1 MYEVYTTC
9 IPDDACELTH
19 GPSTHP
25 QILSQTLEQLQMNI
39 SSSMVVGARTWR
51 KICQTT
57 LVSYGISEACAVPL
71 LMIGRLGDGVHQV
84 KVAQAAGMESP
95 SLVRLLDQLC
105 SSGYVCRTEDIH
117 DRRAKA
123 LSLTARGRELVQAVE
138 QQLVRLRR
146 EVLATI
152 DPDDLEAALRV
163 LRAFE
168 GFLNGFFTGMPP
180 ARDWFYGVR
189 TFAASMIALYIAMLM
204 QMPRPYWAMAT
215 VYIVSSP
222 FVGPTSSKALYRAV
236 GTFMGAAAAVF
247 FVPMFVQT
255 PYVLVVVIALWT
267 GILLFLS
274 LHLRTANS
282 YALMLAGYTLPLIAL
297 PVVDNPLAVW
307 DVAEARTEEIF
318 LGIAVAAVVG
328 AMFWPRRLAPVFD
341 DSVSKWFAD
350 AQVYSQRF
358 LSRNVQPEEI
368 STLRGGMV
376 ATFNTL
382 ELMIGQLPHE
392 GSRPQT
398 VRNTKELRGRMIHLL
413 PVIDALDDAVY
424 ALEHRAP
431 ELLERFTPLLTAA
444 NEWLASTQKDAPLER
459 WRVLRD
465 QIEALQP
472 DADALDDRH
481 QLLFSNALYRLG
493 EWVDLWQD
501 CRSLQAAIQCESQ
514 DSWRAVYRHWRL
526 GRLTPFLD
534 RGLMFYSA
542 FSTVT
547 AIIVASVLWILLGWT
562 DGGSAVILAA
572 VACSFFAS
580 MDDPAP
586 QIYRF
591 FFWTAM
597 SVLFASLYLFL
608 VLPNL
613 HDFPM
618 LVLAFSVPFICIGTL
633 TVQPRFYLGM
643 LLTLVNTSSFI
654 SIQGA
659 YDADF
664 LAFANSNLAGPVGL
678 LFAFVWT
685 LIARPFGAELA
696 AKRLTRFSWRDIDTG
711 IALREVRVAL
721 NLLDLL
727 AYSPRILGVPR
738 VLLNQVVEGVGGYFK
753 ACLKAGERLP
763 APSGL
768 LMTLDRTRRALNGQ
782 GLQGEDETRLHL
794 LHALSGLRLAL
805 LPGVEFLG
813 GTEMEAPLPDGA
825 PL

>member
-1 MYEVYTTC
+1 M
-9 IPDDACELTH
+9 
-19 GPSTHP
+19 
-25 QILSQTLEQLQMNI
+25 
-39 SSSMVVGARTWR
+39 
-51 KICQTT
+51 
-57 LVSYGISEACAVPL
+57 
-71 LMIGRLGDGVHQV
+71 
-84 KVAQAAGMESP
+84 
-95 SLVRLLDQLC
+95 
-105 SSGYVCRTEDIH
+105 
-117 DRRAKA
+117 
-123 LSLTARGRELVQAVE
+123 
-138 QQLVRLRR
+138 
-146 EVLATI
+146 
-152 DPDDLEAALRV
+152 
-163 LRAFE
+163 
-168 GFLNGFFTGMPP
+168 NGFFSGFPP

-189 TFAASMIALYIAMLM
+189 TFAASMIALYIALLM

-236 GTFMGAAAAVF
+236 GTFLGAAAAVL
-247 FVPMFVQT
+247 FVPMFVQS

-267 GILLFLS
+267 GTLLFLS
-274 LHLRTANS
+274 MHLRTANN

-297 PVVDNPLAVW
+297 PVVNNPLAVW

-328 AMFWPRRLAPVFD
+328 AMFWPRRLAPVFN

-350 AQVYSQRF
+350 ASIYSARF
-358 LSRNVQPEEI
+358 LDRNVQPEEV
-368 STLRGGMV
+368 SALRSSMV

-392 GSRPQT
+392 GARPQT

-413 PVIDALDDAVY
+413 PVIDALDDALY
-424 ALEHRAP
+424 ALERRTP
-431 ELLERFTPLLTAA
+431 ELVDKFSPLLAA
-444 NEWLASTQKDAPLER
+444 ATEWLEHQDADIER
-459 WRVLRD
+459 WQALKD
-465 QIEALQP
+465 QLEALQP
-472 DADALDDRH
+472 SPEVLDDRK
-481 QLLFSNALYRLG
+481 QLLFSNAIYRLG

-501 CRSLQAAIQCESQ
+501 CRSLQHAIECESQ

-534 RGLMFYSA
+534 RGLMLYSA
-542 FSTVT
+542 ASTVV

-562 DGGSAVILAA
+562 DGGAAVILAA

-597 SVLFASLYLFL
+597 SVVFASLYLFL

-618 LVLAFSVPFICIGTL
+618 LVLAFAVPFICIGTL
-633 TVQPRFYLGM
+633 TVKPQFYLGM

-664 LAFANSNLAGPVGL
+664 LSFANSNLAGPVGL

-696 AKRLTRFSWRDIDTG
+696 AKRLTRFAWRDIVSLTEPASLADHRRLGVQVLDRLMQHLPRLAVTGQDTG

-727 AYSPRILGVPR
+727 AYTPR
-738 VLLNQVVEGVGGYFK
+738 VQGAPQALLHQVVAEVGEYFT

-763 APSGL
+763 APSPL
-768 LMTLDRTRRALNGQ
+768 LMTLDRTRRALASAP
-782 GLQGEDETRLHL
+782 DEQTRLHL

-805 LPGVEFLG
+805 LPGVEFVG
-813 GTEMEAPLPDGA
+813 SAESEEPLPHGIDGA

>member
-1 MYEVYTTC
+1 M
-9 IPDDACELTH
+9 
-19 GPSTHP
+19 
-25 QILSQTLEQLQMNI
+25 
-39 SSSMVVGARTWR
+39 
-51 KICQTT
+51 
-57 LVSYGISEACAVPL
+57 
-71 LMIGRLGDGVHQV
+71 
-84 KVAQAAGMESP
+84 
-95 SLVRLLDQLC
+95 
-105 SSGYVCRTEDIH
+105 
-117 DRRAKA
+117 
-123 LSLTARGRELVQAVE
+123 
-138 QQLVRLRR
+138 
-146 EVLATI
+146 
-152 DPDDLEAALRV
+152 
-163 LRAFE
+163 
-168 GFLNGFFTGMPP
+168 NGFFSGMPP

-189 TFAASMIALYIAMLM
+189 TFAASMIALYIALLM

-222 FVGPTSSKALYRAV
+222 FLGPTSSKALYRAV
-236 GTFMGAAAAVF
+236 GTFVGAAAAVL
-247 FVPMFVQT
+247 FVPMFVQS

-267 GILLFLS
+267 GTLLFLS
-274 LHLRTANS
+274 LHLRTANN

-297 PVVDNPLAVW
+297 PVVNNPLGVW

-328 AMFWPRRLAPVFD
+328 AMFWPRRLAPVFN
-341 DSVSKWFAD
+341 DSVSKWFTD
-350 AQVYSQRF
+350 ASTYSLRF
-358 LSRNVQPEEI
+358 ISRNVQPEEV
-368 STLRGGMV
+368 SALRASMV
-376 ATFNTL
+376 ATFNSL

-413 PVIDALDDAVY
+413 PVIDALDDALY
-424 ALEHRAP
+424 ALERRTP
-431 ELLERFTPLLTAA
+431 ELVDKFAPLLAA
-444 NEWLASTQKDAPLER
+444 TTEWLEHKDADLDR
-459 WRVLRD
+459 WQALKD
-465 QIEALQP
+465 QLEALQP
-472 DADALDDRH
+472 APEALDDRK
-481 QLLFSNALYRLG
+481 QLLFSNAIYRLG
-493 EWVDLWQD
+493 EWIDLWQD
-501 CRSLQAAIQCESQ
+501 CRCLQYAIQCESQ

-526 GRLTPFLD
+526 GRLSPFLD

-542 FSTVT
+542 ASTVT

-597 SVLFASLYLFL
+597 SVVFASLYLFL

-618 LVLAFSVPFICIGTL
+618 LVLAFAVPFICVGTL
-633 TVQPRFYLGM
+633 TVKPQFYLGM

-664 LAFANSNLAGPVGL
+664 LSFANSNLAGPMGL
-678 LFAFVWT
+678 LFAFIWT

-696 AKRLTRFSWRDIDTG
+696 AKRLTRFSWRDIVSLSEPATLSEHRLLGIRMLDRLMQHLPRLAMTG
-711 IALREVRVAL
+711 QDSGVALREVRVAL

-727 AYSPRILGVPR
+727 AYTPRVLGVPQ
-738 VLLNQVVEGVGGYFK
+738 VLLRQVVAEVGEYFK
-753 ACLKAGERLP
+753 ACLKAGERLQ
-763 APSGL
+763 APSPL
-768 LMTLDRTRRALNGQ
+768 LMTLDRTRRALSGA
-782 GLQGEDETRLHL
+782 GDDETRRHL

-805 LPGVEFLG
+805 LPGVEFVG
-813 GTEMEAPLPDGA
+813 SGEPEAPLPHGIDGA

>member
-1 MYEVYTTC
+1 
-9 IPDDACELTH
+9 
-19 GPSTHP
+19 
-25 QILSQTLEQLQMNI
+25 
-39 SSSMVVGARTWR
+39 
-51 KICQTT
+51 
-57 LVSYGISEACAVPL
+57 
-71 LMIGRLGDGVHQV
+71 
-84 KVAQAAGMESP
+84 
-95 SLVRLLDQLC
+95 
-105 SSGYVCRTEDIH
+105 
-117 DRRAKA
+117 
-123 LSLTARGRELVQAVE
+123 
-138 QQLVRLRR
+138 
-146 EVLATI
+146 
-152 DPDDLEAALRV
+152 
-163 LRAFE
+163 
-168 GFLNGFFTGMPP
+168 MPP

-189 TFAASMIALYIAMLM
+189 TFAASMIALYIALLM

-222 FVGPTSSKALYRAV
+222 FLGPTSSKALYRAV
-236 GTFMGAAAAVF
+236 GTFIGAAAAVL
-247 FVPMFVQT
+247 FVPMFVQS

-267 GILLFLS
+267 GTLLFLS
-274 LHLRTANS
+274 LHLRTANN

-297 PVVDNPLAVW
+297 PVVNNPLGVW

-328 AMFWPRRLAPVFD
+328 AMFWPRRLAPVFN
-341 DSVSKWFAD
+341 DSVSKWFTD
-350 AQVYSQRF
+350 ASTYSLRF
-358 LSRNVQPEEI
+358 LSRNVQPEEV
-368 STLRGGMV
+368 SALRASMV
-376 ATFNTL
+376 ATFNSL

-413 PVIDALDDAVY
+413 PVIDALDDALY
-424 ALEHRAP
+424 ALERRTP
-431 ELLERFTPLLTAA
+431 ELVDKFAPLLAA
-444 NEWLASTQKDAPLER
+444 STEWLEHKDADLVR
-459 WRVLRD
+459 WQALKD
-465 QIEALQP
+465 QLEALQP
-472 DADALDDRH
+472 TPEALDDRK
-481 QLLFSNALYRLG
+481 QLLFSNAIYRLG
-493 EWVDLWQD
+493 EWIDLWQD
-501 CRSLQAAIQCESQ
+501 CRSLQYAIQCDSQ

-526 GRLTPFLD
+526 GRLSPFLD
-534 RGLMFYSA
+534 RGLMLYSA
-542 FSTVT
+542 ASTVT

-597 SVLFASLYLFL
+597 SVVFASLYLFL

-618 LVLAFSVPFICIGTL
+618 LVLAFAVPFICVGTL
-633 TVQPRFYLGM
+633 TVKPQFYLGM

-664 LAFANSNLAGPVGL
+664 LSFANSNLAGPMGL
-678 LFAFVWT
+678 LFAFIWT

-696 AKRLTRFSWRDIDTG
+696 AKRLTRFSWRDIVGLSEPATLSEHRLLGIKMLDRLMQHLPRLAMTG
-711 IALREVRVAL
+711 QDSGVALREVRVAL

-727 AYSPRILGVPR
+727 AHTPRVLGVPQ
-738 VLLNQVVEGVGGYFK
+738 VLLRQVVAEVGEYFT

-763 APSGL
+763 APSPL
-768 LMTLDRTRRALNGQ
+768 LMTLDRTRRALSGA
-782 GLQGEDETRLHL
+782 GDDETRRHL

-805 LPGVEFLG
+805 LPGVEFVG
-813 GTEMEAPLPDGA
+813 AAEPEEPLPHGIDGA

>member
-1 MYEVYTTC
+1 
-9 IPDDACELTH
+9 
-19 GPSTHP
+19 
-25 QILSQTLEQLQMNI
+25 
-39 SSSMVVGARTWR
+39 
-51 KICQTT
+51 
-57 LVSYGISEACAVPL
+57 
-71 LMIGRLGDGVHQV
+71 
-84 KVAQAAGMESP
+84 
-95 SLVRLLDQLC
+95 
-105 SSGYVCRTEDIH
+105 
-117 DRRAKA
+117 
-123 LSLTARGRELVQAVE
+123 
-138 QQLVRLRR
+138 
-146 EVLATI
+146 
-152 DPDDLEAALRV
+152 
-163 LRAFE
+163 
-168 GFLNGFFTGMPP
+168 MPP

-215 VYIVSSP
+215 VYIVSNP
-222 FVGPTSSKALYRAV
+222 FLGPTTSKALYRAI
-236 GTFMGAAAAVF
+236 GTFLGAAAAVF
-247 FVPMFVQT
+247 FVPMFVQS

-267 GILLFLS
+267 GTLLFLS
-274 LHLRTANS
+274 LHLRTANN

-297 PVVDNPLAVW
+297 PVVNNPLGVW

-328 AMFWPRRLAPVFD
+328 AMFWPRRLAPVFN
-341 DSVSKWFAD
+341 DSVSKWFTD
-350 AQVYSQRF
+350 ASTYSLRF
-358 LSRNVQPEEI
+358 LSRNVQPEEV
-368 STLRGGMV
+368 SALRASMV
-376 ATFNTL
+376 ATFNSL

-413 PVIDALDDAVY
+413 PVIDALDDALY
-424 ALEHRAP
+424 ALERRTP
-431 ELLERFTPLLTAA
+431 ELVDKFAPLLTATT
-444 NEWLASTQKDAPLER
+444 EWLEHKDADLDR
-459 WRVLRD
+459 WQALKD
-465 QIEALQP
+465 KLEALQP
-472 DADALDDRH
+472 APEALDDRK
-481 QLLFSNALYRLG
+481 QLLFSNAIYRLG
-493 EWVDLWQD
+493 EWIDLWQD
-501 CRSLQAAIQCESQ
+501 CRSLQYAIQCESQ

-526 GRLTPFLD
+526 GRLSPFLD
-534 RGLMFYSA
+534 RGLMLYSA
-542 FSTVT
+542 ASTVT

-597 SVLFASLYLFL
+597 SVVFASLYLFL

-618 LVLAFSVPFICIGTL
+618 LVLAFAVPFICVGTL
-633 TVQPRFYLGM
+633 TVKPQFYLGM

-664 LAFANSNLAGPVGL
+664 LSFANSNLAGPMGL
-678 LFAFVWT
+678 LFAFIWT

-696 AKRLTRFSWRDIDTG
+696 AKRLTRFSWRDIVGLSEPATLSEHRLLGIRMLDRLMQHLPRLAMTG
-711 IALREVRVAL
+711 QDSGVALREVRVAL

-727 AYSPRILGVPR
+727 AYTPRVLGVPQ
-738 VLLNQVVEGVGGYFK
+738 VLLRQVVAEVGEYFK
-753 ACLKAGERLP
+753 ACLKAGERLQ
-763 APSGL
+763 APSPL
-768 LMTLDRTRRALNGQ
+768 LMTLDRTRRALSGA
-782 GLQGEDETRLHL
+782 GDDETRRHL

-805 LPGVEFLG
+805 LPGVEFVG
-813 GTEMEAPLPDGA
+813 SAEPEEPLPHGIDGA

>member
-1 MYEVYTTC
+1 M
-9 IPDDACELTH
+9 
-19 GPSTHP
+19 S
-25 QILSQTLEQLQMNI
+25 
-39 SSSMVVGARTWR
+39 
-51 KICQTT
+51 
-57 LVSYGISEACAVPL
+57 
-71 LMIGRLGDGVHQV
+71 
-84 KVAQAAGMESP
+84 
-95 SLVRLLDQLC
+95 
-105 SSGYVCRTEDIH
+105 
-117 DRRAKA
+117 
-123 LSLTARGRELVQAVE
+123 
-138 QQLVRLRR
+138 
-146 EVLATI
+146 
-152 DPDDLEAALRV
+152 
-163 LRAFE
+163 
-168 GFLNGFFTGMPP
+168 GFFTGVPP

-189 TFAASMIALYIAMLM
+189 TFAASMIALYIALLM

-236 GTFMGAAAAVF
+236 GTLLGAAAAVL
-247 FVPMFVQT
+247 FVPMFVQS
-255 PYVLVVVIALWT
+255 PYVLVLVIALWT

-274 LHLRTANS
+274 MHLRTANN

-328 AMFWPRRLAPVFD
+328 AMFWPRRLAPVFN

-350 AQVYSQRF
+350 ASTYSLRF

-368 STLRGGMV
+368 GVLRSSMV

-392 GSRPQT
+392 GARPQT

-413 PVIDALDDAVY
+413 PVIDALDDALY
-424 ALEHRAP
+424 ALERRTP
-431 ELLERFTPLLTAA
+431 ELVERFAPLLAA
-444 NEWLASTQKDAPLER
+444 TTQWLEHKDADLGR
-459 WRVLRD
+459 WQALKD
-465 QIEALQP
+465 QLEALQP
-472 DADALDDRH
+472 SAEALDDRK

-493 EWVDLWQD
+493 EWIDLWQD
-501 CRSLQAAIQCESQ
+501 CRSLQYAIQCESQ
-514 DSWRAVYRHWRL
+514 DSWHAVYRHWRL
-526 GRLTPFLD
+526 GRLSPFLD
-534 RGLMFYSA
+534 RGLMLYSA
-542 FSTVT
+542 ASTVT

-562 DGGSAVILAA
+562 DGGAAVILAA

-633 TVQPRFYLGM
+633 TVKPQFYLGM

-664 LAFANSNLAGPVGL
+664 LSFVNSNLAGPVGL

-696 AKRLTRFSWRDIDTG
+696 AKRLTRFSWRDIVSLTEPATLAEHRQLGVQVLDRLMQHLPRLAITGQDTG

-727 AYSPRILGVPR
+727 AYTPR
-738 VLLNQVVEGVGGYFK
+738 VLGYPQVLLHQVVAEVGEYFK

-763 APSGL
+763 APSAL
-768 LMTLDRTRRALNGQ
+768 LMSMDRTRRALNQ
-782 GLQGEDETRLHL
+782 ECDEDARFQL

-805 LPGVEFLG
+805 LPGVEFVG
-813 GTEMEAPLPDGA
+813 SGEVEEPLPHGIDGA

>member
-1 MYEVYTTC
+1 M
-9 IPDDACELTH
+9 
-19 GPSTHP
+19 
-25 QILSQTLEQLQMNI
+25 
-39 SSSMVVGARTWR
+39 
-51 KICQTT
+51 K
-57 LVSYGISEACAVPL
+57 
-71 LMIGRLGDGVHQV
+71 
-84 KVAQAAGMESP
+84 
-95 SLVRLLDQLC
+95 
-105 SSGYVCRTEDIH
+105 
-117 DRRAKA
+117 
-123 LSLTARGRELVQAVE
+123 
-138 QQLVRLRR
+138 
-146 EVLATI
+146 
-152 DPDDLEAALRV
+152 
-163 LRAFE
+163 
-168 GFLNGFFTGMPP
+168 GFFTDMPP

-189 TFAASMIALYIAMLM
+189 TFAASMVALYIAMLM

-222 FVGPTSSKALYRAV
+222 FVGPTSSKALYRAI
-236 GTFMGAAAAVF
+236 GTFLGAAAAVLL
-247 FVPMFVQT
+247 VPMFVQS
-255 PYVLVVVIALWT
+255 PYLLVVIIALWT

-274 LHLRTANS
+274 MHLRTANN

-318 LGIAVAAVVG
+318 LGIVCAAVIG
-328 AMFWPRRLAPVFD
+328 SMFWPRRLAPVFV
-341 DSVSKWFAD
+341 DSAAKWFAD
-350 AQVYSQRF
+350 AAIYSQRF
-358 LSRNVQPEEI
+358 LARNVQPEAV
-368 STLRGGMV
+368 SALRASMV
-376 ATFNTL
+376 GTFNTL

-392 GSRPQT
+392 GARPQT

-413 PVIDALDDAVY
+413 PVVDALDDALY
-424 ALEHRAP
+424 ALERRTP
-431 ELLERFTPLLTAA
+431 ELVAQFAPLLAKA
-444 NEWLASTQKDAPLER
+444 DEWLQASAEDASVER
-459 WRVLRD
+459 WQALRSEL
-465 QIEALQP
+465 EALQP
-472 DADALDDRH
+472 SAEALDDRR

-493 EWVDLWQD
+493 EWIDLWQD
-501 CRSLQAAIQCESQ
+501 CRSLQHAIQSESQ
-514 DSWRAVYRHWRL
+514 DTWRAVYRHWRL

-534 RGLMFYSA
+534 RGLMLYSA
-542 FSTVT
+542 GSTVL

-572 VACSFFAS
+572 VACSFFAA

-608 VLPNL
+608 ILPNL

-618 LVLAFSVPFICIGTL
+618 LVLAFAVPFICVGTL

-643 LLTLVNTSSFI
+643 LLTIVNTSSFI

-664 LAFANSNLAGPVGL
+664 LSFANSNLAGPMGL

-685 LIARPFGAELA
+685 LIARPFGSELA
-696 AKRLTRFSWRDIDTG
+696 AKRLTRFSWRDIVSLTEPATLAEHRHMGAQMLDRLMQHLPRLAMTGQDTG
-711 IALREVRVAL
+711 AALRELRVAL

-727 AYSPRILGVPR
+727 AYAPR
-738 VLLNQVVEGVGGYFK
+738 VLGVAQSLLRQVVAEVGEYFK

-763 APSGL
+763 APSAL
-768 LMTLDRTRRALNGQ
+768 LMTLDRTRRALNSQ
-782 GLQGEDETRLHL
+782 GLQGDNETRLHL

-805 LPGVEFLG
+805 LPGVEFVG
-813 GTEMEAPLPDGA
+813 SGEPEEPLPHGIDGA

>member
-1 MYEVYTTC
+1 M
-9 IPDDACELTH
+9 
-19 GPSTHP
+19 
-25 QILSQTLEQLQMNI
+25 
-39 SSSMVVGARTWR
+39 
-51 KICQTT
+51 
-57 LVSYGISEACAVPL
+57 
-71 LMIGRLGDGVHQV
+71 
-84 KVAQAAGMESP
+84 
-95 SLVRLLDQLC
+95 
-105 SSGYVCRTEDIH
+105 
-117 DRRAKA
+117 
-123 LSLTARGRELVQAVE
+123 
-138 QQLVRLRR
+138 
-146 EVLATI
+146 
-152 DPDDLEAALRV
+152 
-163 LRAFE
+163 
-168 GFLNGFFTGMPP
+168 NGFFSGMPP

-189 TFAASMIALYIAMLM
+189 TFAASMIALYIALLM

-222 FVGPTSSKALYRAV
+222 FLGPTSSKALYRAV
-236 GTFMGAAAAVF
+236 GTFIGAAAAVL
-247 FVPMFVQT
+247 FVPMFVQS

-267 GILLFLS
+267 GTLLFLS
-274 LHLRTANS
+274 LHLRTANN

-297 PVVDNPLAVW
+297 PVVNNPLGVW

-318 LGIAVAAVVG
+318 LGIVVAAVVG
-328 AMFWPRRLAPVFD
+328 AMFWPRRLAPVFN
-341 DSVSKWFAD
+341 DSVGKWFVD
-350 AQVYSQRF
+350 ASTYSLRF
-358 LSRNVQPEEI
+358 LSRNVQPEEV
-368 STLRGGMV
+368 SALRASMV
-376 ATFNTL
+376 ATFNSL

-392 GSRPQT
+392 GSRAQT

-413 PVIDALDDAVY
+413 PVIDALDDALY
-424 ALEHRAP
+424 ALERRTP
-431 ELLERFTPLLTAA
+431 ELVDKFAPLLAA
-444 NEWLASTQKDAPLER
+444 TTEWLEHKDSDLDR
-459 WRVLRD
+459 WQALKDRL
-465 QIEALQP
+465 EALQP
-472 DADALDDRH
+472 APEALDDRK
-481 QLLFSNALYRLG
+481 QLLFSNAIYRLG
-493 EWVDLWQD
+493 EWIDLWQD
-501 CRSLQAAIQCESQ
+501 CRSLQYAIQCESQ
-514 DSWRAVYRHWRL
+514 ESWRAVYRHWRL

-542 FSTVT
+542 ASTVT

-597 SVLFASLYLFL
+597 SVVFASLYLFL

-613 HDFPM
+613 HDFAM
-618 LVLAFSVPFICIGTL
+618 LVLAFAVPFICVGTL
-633 TVQPRFYLGM
+633 TVKPQFYLGM

-664 LAFANSNLAGPVGL
+664 LSFANSNLAGPMGL

-696 AKRLTRFSWRDIDTG
+696 AKRLTRFSWRDIVGLSEPATLSEHRLLGIRMLDRLMQHLPRLAMTG
-711 IALREVRVAL
+711 QDSGVALREVRVAL

-727 AYSPRILGVPR
+727 AYTPRVLGVPQ
-738 VLLNQVVEGVGGYFK
+738 VLLHQVVAEVGEYFK

-763 APSGL
+763 APSPL
-768 LMTLDRTRRALNGQ
+768 LMTLDRTRRALSGA
-782 GLQGEDETRLHL
+782 GDDETRRHL

-805 LPGVEFLG
+805 LPGVEFVG
-813 GTEMEAPLPDGA
+813 AAEPEEPLPHGIDGA

>member
-1 MYEVYTTC
+1 M
-9 IPDDACELTH
+9 
-19 GPSTHP
+19 S
-25 QILSQTLEQLQMNI
+25 
-39 SSSMVVGARTWR
+39 
-51 KICQTT
+51 
-57 LVSYGISEACAVPL
+57 
-71 LMIGRLGDGVHQV
+71 
-84 KVAQAAGMESP
+84 
-95 SLVRLLDQLC
+95 
-105 SSGYVCRTEDIH
+105 
-117 DRRAKA
+117 
-123 LSLTARGRELVQAVE
+123 
-138 QQLVRLRR
+138 
-146 EVLATI
+146 
-152 DPDDLEAALRV
+152 
-163 LRAFE
+163 
-168 GFLNGFFTGMPP
+168 GFFSGMPP

-189 TFAASMIALYIAMLM
+189 TFAASMIALYIALLM

-215 VYIVSSP
+215 VYIVSNP
-222 FVGPTSSKALYRAV
+222 FLGPTTSKALYRAI
-236 GTFMGAAAAVF
+236 GTFVGAAAAVL
-247 FVPMFVQT
+247 FVPMFVQS
-255 PYVLVVVIALWT
+255 PYMLVLVIALWT
-267 GILLFLS
+267 GTLLFLS
-274 LHLRTANS
+274 LHLRTANN

-328 AMFWPRRLAPVFD
+328 AMFWPRRLAPVFN
-341 DSVSKWFAD
+341 DSVGKWFAD
-350 AQVYSQRF
+350 ASTYSHRF
-358 LSRNVQPEEI
+358 LSRSVQPEEV
-368 STLRGGMV
+368 SALRASMV
-376 ATFNTL
+376 ATFNSL

-413 PVIDALDDAVY
+413 PVIDALDDALY
-424 ALEHRAP
+424 ALERRTP
-431 ELLERFTPLLTAA
+431 ELVDKFAPLLAA
-444 NEWLASTQKDAPLER
+444 ASEWLQHKDADIAR
-459 WRVLRD
+459 WQALKDRL
-465 QIEALQP
+465 EALQP
-472 DADALDDRH
+472 SAQALEDRK

-493 EWVDLWQD
+493 EWIDLWQD
-501 CRSLQAAIQCESQ
+501 CRSLQIAIRCENQ

-534 RGLMFYSA
+534 RGLMLYSA
-542 FSTVT
+542 ASTVS

-562 DGGSAVILAA
+562 DGGAAVILAA
-572 VACSFFAS
+572 VSCSFFAS

-618 LVLAFSVPFICIGTL
+618 LVLAFSVPFIVIGTL
-633 TVQPRFYLGM
+633 TVKPQFYLGM

-664 LAFANSNLAGPVGL
+664 LSFVNSNLAGPMGL
-678 LFAFVWT
+678 LFAFIWT

-696 AKRLTRFSWRDIDTG
+696 AKRLTRFSWRDIVSLTEPASLAEHRQLGVQVLDRLMQHLPRLAMTGQDTG

-721 NLLDLL
+721 NMLDLL
-727 AYSPRILGVPR
+727 AYTPRIQGASQA
-738 VLLNQVVEGVGGYFK
+738 LLRQVVAEVGDYFR

-763 APSGL
+763 APSPL
-768 LMTLDRTRRALNGQ
+768 LMTMDRTRRALNGE
-782 GLQGEDETRLHL
+782 GDDETRQHL

-805 LPGVEFLG
+805 LPGLEFVG
-813 GTEMEAPLPDGA
+813 SAEIEEPLPHGIDGA

>member
-1 MYEVYTTC
+1 M
-9 IPDDACELTH
+9 
-19 GPSTHP
+19 
-25 QILSQTLEQLQMNI
+25 
-39 SSSMVVGARTWR
+39 
-51 KICQTT
+51 
-57 LVSYGISEACAVPL
+57 
-71 LMIGRLGDGVHQV
+71 
-84 KVAQAAGMESP
+84 
-95 SLVRLLDQLC
+95 
-105 SSGYVCRTEDIH
+105 
-117 DRRAKA
+117 
-123 LSLTARGRELVQAVE
+123 
-138 QQLVRLRR
+138 
-146 EVLATI
+146 
-152 DPDDLEAALRV
+152 
-163 LRAFE
+163 
-168 GFLNGFFTGMPP
+168 NGFFSGMPP
-180 ARDWFYGVR
+180 ARDWFYGIR
-189 TFAASMIALYIAMLM
+189 TFAASMIALYIALLM

-222 FVGPTSSKALYRAV
+222 FLGPTSSKALYRAI
-236 GTFMGAAAAVF
+236 GTFLGAAAAVL
-247 FVPMFVQT
+247 FVPMFVQS

-274 LHLRTANS
+274 LHLRTANN

-307 DVAEARTEEIF
+307 DVAESRTEEIF

-328 AMFWPRRLAPVFD
+328 AMFWPRRLAPVFND
-341 DSVSKWFAD
+341 AVGKWFAD
-350 AQVYSQRF
+350 ATTYSLKF
-358 LSRNVQPEEI
+358 LSRDVQPEEVAA
-368 STLRGGMV
+368 LRMAMV
-376 ATFNTL
+376 GSFNSL

-392 GSRPQT
+392 GARPQT

-413 PVIDALDDAVY
+413 PVIDALEDSLY
-424 ALEHRAP
+424 ALERRTP
-431 ELLERFTPLLTAA
+431 ELVEKFAPLLTATR
-444 NEWLASTQKDAPLER
+444 EWLGHKDADLER
-459 WRVLRD
+459 WQALRD
-465 QIEALQP
+465 QLEALQP
-472 DADALDDRH
+472 SADALEDRK

-493 EWVDLWQD
+493 EFIDLWQD
-501 CRSLQAAIQCESQ
+501 CRSLQDAILCERQ

-526 GRLTPFLD
+526 GRLTPFID
-534 RGLMFYSA
+534 RGLMLYSVV
-542 FSTVT
+542 STIL

-572 VACSFFAS
+572 VSCSFFAS

-591 FFWTAM
+591 FFWTGM

-618 LVLAFSVPFICIGTL
+618 LVLAFAVPFICVGTL

-654 SIQGA
+654 SISGA

-664 LAFANSNLAGPVGL
+664 FAFVNSNLAGPMGL
-678 LFAFVWT
+678 LFAFIWT

-696 AKRLTRFSWRDIDTG
+696 AKRLTRFSWKDIVSMTEPANLAEHRQLGVQLLDRLMQHLPRLALTGQDTG
-711 IALREVRVAL
+711 IAMREVRVGL

-727 AYSPRILGVPR
+727 AYTPR
-738 VLLNQVVEGVGGYFK
+738 VTGAPNALLKQVVAEVGEYFR

-763 APSGL
+763 APSAL
-768 LMTLDRTRRALNGQ
+768 LMTMDRTRRALNGH
-782 GLQGEDETRLHL
+782 GDEETRLNL

-805 LPGVEFLG
+805 LPGVEFVSNA
-813 GTEMEAPLPDGA
+813 EPEEPLPEGA

>member
-1 MYEVYTTC
+1 
-9 IPDDACELTH
+9 
-19 GPSTHP
+19 
-25 QILSQTLEQLQMNI
+25 
-39 SSSMVVGARTWR
+39 
-51 KICQTT
+51 
-57 LVSYGISEACAVPL
+57 
-71 LMIGRLGDGVHQV
+71 
-84 KVAQAAGMESP
+84 
-95 SLVRLLDQLC
+95 
-105 SSGYVCRTEDIH
+105 
-117 DRRAKA
+117 
-123 LSLTARGRELVQAVE
+123 
-138 QQLVRLRR
+138 
-146 EVLATI
+146 
-152 DPDDLEAALRV
+152 
-163 LRAFE
+163 
-168 GFLNGFFTGMPP
+168 
-180 ARDWFYGVR
+180 
-189 TFAASMIALYIAMLM
+189 
-204 QMPRPYWAMAT
+204 
-215 VYIVSSP
+215 
-222 FVGPTSSKALYRAV
+222 
-236 GTFMGAAAAVF
+236 
-247 FVPMFVQT
+247 MFVQS
-255 PYVLVVVIALWT
+255 PYVLVLAIALWT

-274 LHLRTANS
+274 LHLRTANN

-297 PVVDNPLAVW
+297 PVVNNPLAVW

-328 AMFWPRRLAPVFD
+328 AMFWPRRLAPVFN

-350 AQVYSQRF
+350 ASTYSLQF
-358 LSRNVQPEEI
+358 LSRQVQPGEI
-368 STLRGGMV
+368 SALRAAMV
-376 ATFNTL
+376 TTFNSL

-392 GSRPQT
+392 GARPQT

-413 PVIDALDDAVY
+413 TVVDALDDALY
-424 ALEHRAP
+424 ALERRTP
-431 ELLERFTPLLTAA
+431 ELVDKFAPLLGAA
-444 NEWLASTQKDAPLER
+444 SEWLQHKDADIHR
-459 WRVLRD
+459 WQALKD
-465 QIEALQP
+465 QLEALQP
-472 DADALDDRH
+472 SAGALQDRK

-493 EWVDLWQD
+493 EWIDLWQD
-501 CRSLQAAIQCESQ
+501 CRSLQIAIQCENL

-526 GRLTPFLD
+526 GRLSPFLD
-534 RGLMFYSA
+534 RGLMLYSA
-542 FSTVT
+542 ASTVT

-562 DGGSAVILAA
+562 DGGAAVILAA

-618 LVLAFSVPFICIGTL
+618 LVLAFAVPFIVVGTL
-633 TVQPRFYLGM
+633 TVKPQFYLGM

-664 LAFANSNLAGPVGL
+664 LSFANSNLAGPVGL

-696 AKRLTRFSWRDIDTG
+696 AKRLTRFSWRDIVGLSEPATLAEHRHLGVQMLDRLMQHLPRLAMTGQDTG

-721 NLLDLL
+721 NMLDLL
-727 AYSPRILGVPR
+727 AYAPRIDGTPNA
-738 VLLNQVVEGVGGYFK
+738 LLRQVVAEVGEYFK

-763 APSGL
+763 APSPL
-768 LMTLDRTRRALNGQ
+768 LMTMDRTRRALG
-782 GLQGEDETRLHL
+782 GAGDDETRLHL

-805 LPGVEFLG
+805 LPGVEFVGSAEL
-813 GTEMEAPLPDGA
+813 EEPLPHGIDGA

>member
-1 MYEVYTTC
+1 M
-9 IPDDACELTH
+9 
-19 GPSTHP
+19 
-25 QILSQTLEQLQMNI
+25 
-39 SSSMVVGARTWR
+39 
-51 KICQTT
+51 
-57 LVSYGISEACAVPL
+57 
-71 LMIGRLGDGVHQV
+71 
-84 KVAQAAGMESP
+84 
-95 SLVRLLDQLC
+95 
-105 SSGYVCRTEDIH
+105 
-117 DRRAKA
+117 
-123 LSLTARGRELVQAVE
+123 
-138 QQLVRLRR
+138 
-146 EVLATI
+146 
-152 DPDDLEAALRV
+152 
-163 LRAFE
+163 
-168 GFLNGFFTGMPP
+168 NGFFSGIPP

-189 TFAASMIALYIAMLM
+189 TFAASMIALYIALLM

-222 FVGPTSSKALYRAV
+222 FLGPTSSKALYRAI
-236 GTFMGAAAAVF
+236 GTFLGAAAAVL
-247 FVPMFVQT
+247 FVPMFVQS

-274 LHLRTANS
+274 LHLRTANN

-297 PVVDNPLAVW
+297 PTVDNPLAVW

-328 AMFWPRRLAPVFD
+328 AMFWPRRLAPVFND
-341 DSVSKWFAD
+341 AVGKWFAD
-350 AQVYSQRF
+350 ATTYSLKF
-358 LSRNVQPEEI
+358 LSRDVQPEQI
-368 STLRGGMV
+368 ATLRMAMV
-376 ATFNTL
+376 ANFNSL

-392 GSRPQT
+392 GARPQT

-413 PVIDALDDAVY
+413 PVIDALEDSLY
-424 ALEHRAP
+424 ALERRTP
-431 ELLERFTPLLTAA
+431 ELVEKFAPLLTATQQ
-444 NEWLASTQKDAPLER
+444 WLGHNDADLARWQALKDQL
-459 WRVLRD
+459 
-465 QIEALQP
+465 QALQP
-472 DADALDDRH
+472 NCEALEDRK
-481 QLLFSNALYRLG
+481 QLLFSNAIYRLG
-493 EWVDLWQD
+493 EFIDLWQD
-501 CRSLQAAIQCESQ
+501 CRSLQDAILCERQ

-534 RGLMFYSA
+534 RGMMLYSVA
-542 FSTVT
+542 STIL
-547 AIIVASVLWILLGWT
+547 AIIVASVLWILLGWP

-591 FFWTAM
+591 FFWTGM

-608 VLPNL
+608 ILPNL

-618 LVLAFSVPFICIGTL
+618 LVLAFAVPFICVGTL

-664 LAFANSNLAGPVGL
+664 FAFVNSNLAGPLGL
-678 LFAFVWT
+678 LFAFIWT
-685 LIARPFGAELA
+685 LIARPFGVELA
-696 AKRLTRFSWRDIDTG
+696 AKRLTRFSWKDIVHMTEPANLAEHRQLGVQLLDRLMQHLPRLAMTGQDTG
-711 IALREVRVAL
+711 IAMREVRVGL

-727 AYSPRILGVPR
+727 AYTPR
-738 VLLNQVVEGVGGYFK
+738 VEGAPNALLQQVVAEVGEYFR

-763 APSGL
+763 APSPL
-768 LMTLDRTRRALNGQ
+768 LMTMDRARRALKGH
-782 GLQGEDETRLHL
+782 GDEETRLNL

-805 LPGVEFLG
+805 LPGVEFVSTG
-813 GTEMEAPLPDGA
+813 DAEEPLPDGA

>member
-1 MYEVYTTC
+1 
-9 IPDDACELTH
+9 
-19 GPSTHP
+19 
-25 QILSQTLEQLQMNI
+25 
-39 SSSMVVGARTWR
+39 
-51 KICQTT
+51 
-57 LVSYGISEACAVPL
+57 
-71 LMIGRLGDGVHQV
+71 
-84 KVAQAAGMESP
+84 
-95 SLVRLLDQLC
+95 
-105 SSGYVCRTEDIH
+105 
-117 DRRAKA
+117 
-123 LSLTARGRELVQAVE
+123 
-138 QQLVRLRR
+138 
-146 EVLATI
+146 
-152 DPDDLEAALRV
+152 
-163 LRAFE
+163 
-168 GFLNGFFTGMPP
+168 MPP

-189 TFAASMIALYIAMLM
+189 TFAASMIALYIALLM

-222 FVGPTSSKALYRAV
+222 FLGPTSSKALYRAV
-236 GTFMGAAAAVF
+236 GTFIGAAAAVL
-247 FVPMFVQT
+247 FVPMFVQS

-267 GILLFLS
+267 GTLLFLS
-274 LHLRTANS
+274 LHLRTANN

-297 PVVDNPLAVW
+297 PVVNNPLGVW

-328 AMFWPRRLAPVFD
+328 AMFWPRRLAPVFN
-341 DSVSKWFAD
+341 DSVSKWFTD
-350 AQVYSQRF
+350 ASTYSLRF
-358 LSRNVQPEEI
+358 LSRNVQPEEV
-368 STLRGGMV
+368 SALRASMV
-376 ATFNTL
+376 ATFNSL

-413 PVIDALDDAVY
+413 PVIDALDDALY
-424 ALEHRAP
+424 ALERRTP
-431 ELLERFTPLLTAA
+431 ELVDKFAPLLTATT
-444 NEWLASTQKDAPLER
+444 EWLEHKDADLDR
-459 WRVLRD
+459 WQALKD
-465 QIEALQP
+465 KLEALQP
-472 DADALDDRH
+472 APEALDDRK
-481 QLLFSNALYRLG
+481 QLLFSNAIYRLG
-493 EWVDLWQD
+493 EWIDLWQD
-501 CRSLQAAIQCESQ
+501 CRSLQYAIQCESQ
-514 DSWRAVYRHWRL
+514 DNWRAVYRHWRL
-526 GRLTPFLD
+526 GRLSPFMD

-542 FSTVT
+542 ASTVT

-597 SVLFASLYLFL
+597 SVVFASLYLFL

-618 LVLAFSVPFICIGTL
+618 LVLAFAVPFICVGTL
-633 TVQPRFYLGM
+633 TVKPQFYLGM

-664 LAFANSNLAGPVGL
+664 LSFANSNLAGPMGL
-678 LFAFVWT
+678 LFAFIWT

-696 AKRLTRFSWRDIDTG
+696 AKRLTRFSWRDIVGLAEPATLSEHRLLGIRMLDRLMQHLPRLAMTG
-711 IALREVRVAL
+711 QDSGVALREVRVAL

-727 AYSPRILGVPR
+727 AYTPRVLGVPQ
-738 VLLNQVVEGVGGYFK
+738 VLLRQVVAEVGEYFK
-753 ACLKAGERLP
+753 ACLKAGERLQ
-763 APSGL
+763 APSPL
-768 LMTLDRTRRALNGQ
+768 LMTLDRTRRALSGA
-782 GLQGEDETRLHL
+782 GDDETRRHL

-805 LPGVEFLG
+805 LPGVEFVG
-813 GTEMEAPLPDGA
+813 SAEPEEPLPHGIDGA

>member
-1 MYEVYTTC
+1 M
-9 IPDDACELTH
+9 
-19 GPSTHP
+19 
-25 QILSQTLEQLQMNI
+25 
-39 SSSMVVGARTWR
+39 
-51 KICQTT
+51 
-57 LVSYGISEACAVPL
+57 
-71 LMIGRLGDGVHQV
+71 
-84 KVAQAAGMESP
+84 
-95 SLVRLLDQLC
+95 
-105 SSGYVCRTEDIH
+105 
-117 DRRAKA
+117 
-123 LSLTARGRELVQAVE
+123 
-138 QQLVRLRR
+138 
-146 EVLATI
+146 
-152 DPDDLEAALRV
+152 
-163 LRAFE
+163 
-168 GFLNGFFTGMPP
+168 NGFFTGMPP
-180 ARDWFYGVR
+180 ARDWFYGAR

-236 GTFMGAAAAVF
+236 GTLLGASAAVL
-247 FVPMFVQT
+247 FVPMFVQS
-255 PYVLVVVIALWT
+255 PYLLVLVIALWT

-318 LGIAVAAVVG
+318 LGIVCAAVVG
-328 AMFWPRRLAPVFD
+328 SMFWPRRLAPVFVD
-341 DSVSKWFAD
+341 AAGKWFAD
-350 AQVYSQRF
+350 ASTYSQRF
-358 LSRNVQPEEI
+358 LSRTVDPQEV
-368 STLRGGMV
+368 SALRGSMV
-376 ATFNTL
+376 ATFNSL

-392 GSRPQT
+392 GARPQT

-413 PVIDALDDAVY
+413 PVVDALDDALY
-424 ALEHRAP
+424 ALERRTP
-431 ELLERFTPLLTAA
+431 ELVAQFAPLLEQANAWLQDTAA
-444 NEWLASTQKDAPLER
+444 GASVER
-459 WRVLRD
+459 WQALRNQLD
-465 QIEALQP
+465 ALQP
-472 DADALDDRH
+472 SAEALDDRR
-481 QLLFSNALYRLG
+481 QLLLSNALYRLG
-493 EWVDLWQD
+493 EWIDLWQD
-501 CRSLQAAIQCESQ
+501 CRSLQHAIQCESQ
-514 DSWRAVYRHWRL
+514 DTWRAVYRHWRL

-534 RGLMFYSA
+534 RGLMLYSVV
-542 FSTVT
+542 STIT

-608 VLPNL
+608 ILPNL

-618 LVLAFSVPFICIGTL
+618 LVLAFAVPFICVGTL

-643 LLTLVNTSSFI
+643 LLTIVNTSSFI

-664 LAFANSNLAGPVGL
+664 LSFANSNLAGPMGL

-685 LIARPFGAELA
+685 LIARPFGSELA
-696 AKRLTRFSWRDIDTG
+696 AKRLTRFSWRDIVGLTQPATLAEHRHLGAQMLDRLMQHLPRLAMTGQDTG
-711 IALREVRVAL
+711 VALRELRVAL

-727 AYSPRILGVPR
+727 AYSPRVQGSAQALVR
-738 VLLNQVVEGVGGYFK
+738 QVVAEVGAYFQ

-763 APSGL
+763 APSAL
-768 LMTLDRTRRALNGQ
+768 LMTLDRTRRALNAQ
-782 GLQGEDETRLHL
+782 AQDDHETRLHL

-805 LPGVEFLG
+805 LPGVEFVVG
-813 GTEMEAPLPDGA
+813 GELEEPLPHGIDGA

>member
-1 MYEVYTTC
+1 M
-9 IPDDACELTH
+9 
-19 GPSTHP
+19 S
-25 QILSQTLEQLQMNI
+25 
-39 SSSMVVGARTWR
+39 
-51 KICQTT
+51 
-57 LVSYGISEACAVPL
+57 
-71 LMIGRLGDGVHQV
+71 
-84 KVAQAAGMESP
+84 
-95 SLVRLLDQLC
+95 
-105 SSGYVCRTEDIH
+105 
-117 DRRAKA
+117 
-123 LSLTARGRELVQAVE
+123 
-138 QQLVRLRR
+138 
-146 EVLATI
+146 
-152 DPDDLEAALRV
+152 
-163 LRAFE
+163 
-168 GFLNGFFTGMPP
+168 GFFSGMPP

-189 TFAASMIALYIAMLM
+189 TFAASMIALYIALLM

-236 GTFMGAAAAVF
+236 GTFLGAAAAVL
-247 FVPMFVQT
+247 FVPMFVQS

-274 LHLRTANS
+274 MHLRTANN

-297 PVVDNPLAVW
+297 PVVDNPLGVW

-328 AMFWPRRLAPVFD
+328 AMFWPRRLAPVFN
-341 DSVSKWFAD
+341 DSVGKWFAD
-350 AQVYSQRF
+350 ASTYSQRF
-358 LSRNVQPEEI
+358 LGRNVQPEEV
-368 STLRGGMV
+368 SALRASMV
-376 ATFNTL
+376 TTFNTL

-392 GSRPQT
+392 GARPQT

-413 PVIDALDDAVY
+413 PVIDALDDALY
-424 ALEHRAP
+424 ALERRTP
-431 ELLERFTPLLTAA
+431 ELVDKFTPLLVAA
-444 NEWLASTQKDAPLER
+444 TQWLEHKDADLNR
-459 WRVLRD
+459 WQALKD
-465 QIEALQP
+465 QLQALQP
-472 DADALDDRH
+472 DAQALEDRK
-481 QLLFSNALYRLG
+481 QLLFSNAIYRLG
-493 EWVDLWQD
+493 EWIDLWQD
-501 CRSLQAAIQCESQ
+501 CRSLQHAIQCESQ

-526 GRLTPFLD
+526 GRLTAFLD
-534 RGLMFYSA
+534 RGLMLYSA
-542 FSTVT
+542 ASTVM

-562 DGGSAVILAA
+562 DGGAAVILAA

-597 SVLFASLYLFL
+597 SVLFASLYLFF

-618 LVLAFSVPFICIGTL
+618 LVLAFAVPFIIVGTL
-633 TVQPRFYLGM
+633 TVKPQFYLGM

-664 LAFANSNLAGPVGL
+664 LSFVNSNLAGPVGL

-696 AKRLTRFSWRDIDTG
+696 AKRLTRFAWRDIVSLTEPATLADHRKLGVQVLDRLMQHLPRLAMTGQDTG

-721 NLLDLL
+721 NMLDLL
-727 AYSPRILGVPR
+727 AYTPR
-738 VLLNQVVEGVGGYFK
+738 VHGAPQTLLHQVVAEVGEYFK

-763 APSGL
+763 APSPL
-768 LMTLDRTRRALNGQ
+768 LMTLDRTRRALAGA
-782 GLQGEDETRLHL
+782 GDDETRRHL

-805 LPGVEFLG
+805 LPGVEFVG
-813 GTEMEAPLPDGA
+813 PADAEEPLPHGIDGA

>member
-1 MYEVYTTC
+1 M
-9 IPDDACELTH
+9 
-19 GPSTHP
+19 
-25 QILSQTLEQLQMNI
+25 
-39 SSSMVVGARTWR
+39 
-51 KICQTT
+51 
-57 LVSYGISEACAVPL
+57 
-71 LMIGRLGDGVHQV
+71 
-84 KVAQAAGMESP
+84 
-95 SLVRLLDQLC
+95 
-105 SSGYVCRTEDIH
+105 
-117 DRRAKA
+117 
-123 LSLTARGRELVQAVE
+123 
-138 QQLVRLRR
+138 
-146 EVLATI
+146 
-152 DPDDLEAALRV
+152 
-163 LRAFE
+163 
-168 GFLNGFFTGMPP
+168 NGFFSGMPP
-180 ARDWFYGVR
+180 ARDWFYGIR
-189 TFAASMIALYIAMLM
+189 TFAASMTALYIALLM

-222 FVGPTSSKALYRAV
+222 FLGPTSSKALYRAI
-236 GTFMGAAAAVF
+236 GTFLGAAAAVL
-247 FVPMFVQT
+247 FVPMFVQS

-274 LHLRTANS
+274 LHLRTANN

-307 DVAEARTEEIF
+307 DVAESRTEEIF

-328 AMFWPRRLAPVFD
+328 AMFWPRRLAPVFND
-341 DSVSKWFAD
+341 AVGKWFAD
-350 AQVYSQRF
+350 ATTYSLKF
-358 LSRNVQPEEI
+358 LSRDVQPEEVAA
-368 STLRGGMV
+368 LRMAMV
-376 ATFNTL
+376 GSFNSL

-392 GSRPQT
+392 GARPQT

-413 PVIDALDDAVY
+413 PVIDALEDSLY
-424 ALEHRAP
+424 ALERRTP
-431 ELLERFTPLLTAA
+431 ELVQKFTPLLTATR
-444 NEWLASTQKDAPLER
+444 EWLGHKDASLER
-459 WRVLRD
+459 WQALRN
-465 QIEALQP
+465 QLEALQP
-472 DADALDDRH
+472 SAEALEDRK

-493 EWVDLWQD
+493 EFIDLWQD
-501 CRSLQAAIQCESQ
+501 CRSLQDAILCERQ

-534 RGLMFYSA
+534 RGLMLYSVA
-542 FSTVT
+542 STIL

-572 VACSFFAS
+572 VSCSFFAS

-591 FFWTAM
+591 FFWTGM

-618 LVLAFSVPFICIGTL
+618 LVLAFAVPFICVGTL

-654 SIQGA
+654 SISGA

-664 LAFANSNLAGPVGL
+664 FAFVNSNLAGPMGL
-678 LFAFVWT
+678 LFAFIWT

-696 AKRLTRFSWRDIDTG
+696 AKRLTRFSWKDIVSMTEPANLAEHRQLGVQLLDRLMQHLPRLALTGQDTG
-711 IALREVRVAL
+711 IAMREVRVGL

-727 AYSPRILGVPR
+727 AYTPR
-738 VLLNQVVEGVGGYFK
+738 VTGAPNALLKQVVAEVGEYFR

-763 APSGL
+763 APSAL
-768 LMTLDRTRRALNGQ
+768 LMTMDRTRRALNGQ
-782 GLQGEDETRLHL
+782 GDEETRLNL

-805 LPGVEFLG
+805 LPGVEFVSNA
-813 GTEMEAPLPDGA
+813 EPEEPLPEGA

>member
-1 MYEVYTTC
+1 
-9 IPDDACELTH
+9 
-19 GPSTHP
+19 
-25 QILSQTLEQLQMNI
+25 
-39 SSSMVVGARTWR
+39 
-51 KICQTT
+51 
-57 LVSYGISEACAVPL
+57 
-71 LMIGRLGDGVHQV
+71 
-84 KVAQAAGMESP
+84 
-95 SLVRLLDQLC
+95 
-105 SSGYVCRTEDIH
+105 
-117 DRRAKA
+117 
-123 LSLTARGRELVQAVE
+123 
-138 QQLVRLRR
+138 
-146 EVLATI
+146 
-152 DPDDLEAALRV
+152 
-163 LRAFE
+163 
-168 GFLNGFFTGMPP
+168 LNGFFTGMPP
-180 ARDWFYGVR
+180 ARDWFFGVR
-189 TFAASMIALYIAMLM
+189 TFAASMIALYIALLM

-236 GTFMGAAAAVF
+236 GTFLGAAAAVF
-247 FVPMFVQT
+247 FVPMFVQS
-255 PYVLVVVIALWT
+255 PYVLVLAIALWT

-274 LHLRTANS
+274 LHLRTANN

-297 PVVDNPLAVW
+297 PVVNNPLAVW

-328 AMFWPRRLAPVFD
+328 AMFWPRRLAPVFN

-350 AQVYSQRF
+350 ASTYSLQF
-358 LSRNVQPEEI
+358 LSRQVQPGEI
-368 STLRGGMV
+368 SALRAAMV
-376 ATFNTL
+376 TTFNSL

-392 GSRPQT
+392 GARPQT

-413 PVIDALDDAVY
+413 TVVDALDDALY
-424 ALEHRAP
+424 ALERRTP
-431 ELLERFTPLLTAA
+431 ELVDKFAPLLGAA
-444 NEWLASTQKDAPLER
+444 SEWLQHKDADIHR
-459 WRVLRD
+459 WQALKD
-465 QIEALQP
+465 QLEALQP
-472 DADALDDRH
+472 SAEALQDRK

-493 EWVDLWQD
+493 EWIDLWQD
-501 CRSLQAAIQCESQ
+501 CRSLQIAIQCENL

-526 GRLTPFLD
+526 GRLSPFLD
-534 RGLMFYSA
+534 RGLMLYSA
-542 FSTVT
+542 ASTVT

-562 DGGSAVILAA
+562 DGGAAVILAA

-618 LVLAFSVPFICIGTL
+618 LVLAFAVPFIVVGTL
-633 TVQPRFYLGM
+633 TVKPQFYLGM

-664 LAFANSNLAGPVGL
+664 LSFANSNLAGPVGL

-696 AKRLTRFSWRDIDTG
+696 AKRLTRFSWRDIVGLSEPATLAEHRHLGVQMLDRLMQHLPRLAMTGQDTG

-721 NLLDLL
+721 NMLDLL
-727 AYSPRILGVPR
+727 AYAPRIDGTPNA
-738 VLLNQVVEGVGGYFK
+738 LLRQVVAEVGEYFK

-763 APSGL
+763 APSPL
-768 LMTLDRTRRALNGQ
+768 LMTMDRSRRALG
-782 GLQGEDETRLHL
+782 GAGDDETRLHL

-805 LPGVEFLG
+805 LPGVEFVGSAEL
-813 GTEMEAPLPDGA
+813 EEPLPHGIDGA

>member
-1 MYEVYTTC
+1 M
-9 IPDDACELTH
+9 
-19 GPSTHP
+19 
-25 QILSQTLEQLQMNI
+25 
-39 SSSMVVGARTWR
+39 
-51 KICQTT
+51 
-57 LVSYGISEACAVPL
+57 
-71 LMIGRLGDGVHQV
+71 
-84 KVAQAAGMESP
+84 
-95 SLVRLLDQLC
+95 
-105 SSGYVCRTEDIH
+105 
-117 DRRAKA
+117 
-123 LSLTARGRELVQAVE
+123 
-138 QQLVRLRR
+138 
-146 EVLATI
+146 
-152 DPDDLEAALRV
+152 
-163 LRAFE
+163 
-168 GFLNGFFTGMPP
+168 NGFFSSMPP

-189 TFAASMIALYIAMLM
+189 TFAASMIALYIALLM
-204 QMPRPYWAMAT
+204 EMPRPYWAMAT

-222 FVGPTSSKALYRAV
+222 FVGPTSSKAVYRAL
-236 GTFMGAAAAVF
+236 GTLIGAAAAVF
-247 FVPMFVQT
+247 FVPLFVQT
-255 PYVLVVVIALWT
+255 PFLLVLVIALWT

-282 YALMLAGYTLPLIAL
+282 YVFMLAGYTMPMIAL
-297 PVVDNPLAVW
+297 PIVDNPLNVFDIAVS
-307 DVAEARTEEIF
+307 RTEEIM
-318 LGIAVAAVVG
+318 LGIVCAAVVG
-328 AMFWPRRLAPVFD
+328 SMFWPRRLTPVFI
-341 DSVSKWFAD
+341 DSAAKWFAD
-350 AQVYSQRF
+350 ASNYSKHF
-358 LSRNVQPEEI
+358 LARDVEPSKA
-368 STLRGGMV
+368 SGLRASMV
-376 ATFNTL
+376 TTFNSL
-382 ELMIGQLPHE
+382 EMMIGQLPHE
-392 GSRPQT
+392 GAHPQT

-413 PVIDALDDAVY
+413 PVVDALDDALY
-424 ALEHRAP
+424 ALERRAP
-431 ELLERFTPLLTAA
+431 ELLDKVTPLLDHAQR
-444 NEWLASTQKDAPLER
+444 WLENTRDGASIEHWQA
-459 WRVLRD
+459 LRHEL
-465 QIEALQP
+465 EALQP
-472 DADALDDRH
+472 SATALDDRR
-481 QLLFSNALYRLG
+481 QLVFSNVLYRLG
-493 EWVDLWQD
+493 EWIDLWQD
-501 CRSLQAAIQCESQ
+501 CRSLQTAISTGNQEV
-514 DSWRAVYRHWRL
+514 WRAVYRHWRL

-534 RGLMFYSA
+534 RGLMLYSA

-547 AIIVASVLWILLGWT
+547 AIVVASVLWILLGWT
-562 DGGSAVILAA
+562 DGASAVILAA

-696 AKRLTRFSWRDIDTG
+696 AKRLTRFSWRDIVTLTEPATLAEHRKMGVQMLDRLMQHLPRLAMTGQDTG